1 MSFFDLFKSKTDPA
15 LEAAL
20 TTGDA
25 LIVDVRTRAEFAGG
39 QVANSINI
47 PLNELPQAVAKLK
60 KANQPLVLCCASGMR
75 SGQGTA
81 FLKEQGIENV
91 FNGGSWTNV
100 NRIVNN

>member
-25 LIVDVRTRAEFAGG
+25 L
-39 QVANSINI
+39 INI